1 MTAIKILVLFPPA
14 WTDAPQYAEKF
25 IAQKEKEINKKG
37 GIGGLNV
44 AVSMAEIPDSL
55 YDEKLKFSPES
66 DIIISN
72 YTTRFFYH
80 HPDFMDYFPGLFFG
94 TLDPVVPI
102 NSERVFDLSDK
113 LLNNRLS
120 LAFFAKAV
128 NSKSIILLQH
138 AELINNDA
146 KRRYR

>member
-1 MTAIKILVLFPPA
+1 MFPPA

-25 IAQKEKEINKKG
+25 IAQKEKEINKRGNWRAKCCCFDG
-37 GIGGLNV
+37 
-44 AVSMAEIPDSL
+44 EIPDSL

-120 LAFFAKAV
+120 LAFCEGCKLEIYNTSTA
-128 NSKSIILLQH
+128 
-138 AELINNDA
+138 
-146 KRRYR
+146 RRAN